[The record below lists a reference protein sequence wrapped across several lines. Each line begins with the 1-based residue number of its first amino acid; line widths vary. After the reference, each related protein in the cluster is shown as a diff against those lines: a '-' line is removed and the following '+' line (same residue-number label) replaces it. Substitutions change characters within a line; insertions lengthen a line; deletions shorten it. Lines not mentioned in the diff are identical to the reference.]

1 MHRVGVNRAGNRI
14 GLRIVVALA
23 TLAIASACASGGG
36 GASEGGA
43 TPQPQS
49 PATPNVAWPVQTRE
63 HIDVWLHAFAMLTD
77 DTSKVPFFRRGYRDA
92 MHVRRNT
99 ARISTALDANAAAL
113 SGRIR
118 TNPGYVNAQFIP
130 LYFNSWDDLTTGA
143 EYFLTANGDP
153 NRARDP
159 AVQNIIAAF
168 AGYFPAAAD
177 REWFRQFM
185 AAVKDEYTKFYH
197 DYWTREQQAR
207 TPVIDAIDTLWQQTY
222 YPKLRRFLMGSQQST
237 GRLILSL
244 PLNGEGRTHSS
255 GALSA
260 GPRMAIV
267 AVTFPEQRIQGEE
280 AIFVLVHEL
289 VGGIMNGVVSDN
301 TTPAEKRDGVAD
313 RYASS
318 GLVRG
323 GHILLRRLAPELA
336 AGYARYYLRAANAPA
351 TGDPEAALAAAFPLP
366 EAFIAGF
373 NRQLDIVLGGI

>member
-1 MHRVGVNRAGNRI
+1 MTMMALSIAAGC
-14 GLRIVVALA
+14 A
-23 TLAIASACASGGG
+23 TSGP
-36 GASEGGA
+36 GAPAAGA
-43 TPQPQS
+43 QPQT

-63 HIDVWLHAFAMLTD
+63 HIDLWLHAFAMLTD
-77 DTSKVPFFRRGYRDA
+77 DTAKVPFFRRGYRDA

-130 LYFNSWDDLTTGA
+130 LYFSSWDDLTTA
-143 EYFLTANGDP
+143 ADYFLTANGDP

-159 AVQNIIAAF
+159 AVQNIIATF

-177 REWFRQFM
+177 RDWFRQFL

-197 DYWTREQQAR
+197 DYWTKEQQAR
-207 TPVIDAIDTLWQQTY
+207 IPVVDAVDTLWQQTY
-222 YPKLRRFLMGSQQST
+222 YPKLRRFLMGSQQAN
-237 GRLILSL
+237 GRFILSL
-244 PLNGEGRTHSS
+244 PLGGEGRTHSS
-255 GALSA
+255 GPLST

-289 VGGIMNGVVSDN
+289 VGSIMNGVVADN
-301 TTPAEKRDGVAD
+301 TTPAEKRDGIAD
-313 RYASS
+313 RYASA

-323 GHILLRRLAPELA
+323 GLILLRRLAPELA
-336 AGYARYYLRAANAPA
+336 PGYARYYLRVANAPA
-351 TGDPEAALAAAFPLP
+351 TGDPEMALAAAFPLP
-366 EAFIAGF
+366 ESFIAGF